1 MTERRRSDLV
11 HGAPSGGELELIF
24 QLAVTLPGVPVYI
37 LEVPTVCNRA
47 AVVQCGAKTKPSA
60 TCV

>member
-11 HGAPSGGELELIF
+11 HGAPSEGKLELIF
-24 QLAVTLPGVPVYI
+24 RLAVTLLGVPVYI

-47 AVVQCGAKTKPSA
+47 AVVT
-60 TCV
+60 